1 MPTAAMRSETELK
14 ERTEPDGD
22 TSMDGGLCRLDPP
35 GLADLDDDEV
45 VAPRH
50 DRSTKATGLTP
61 STPE

>member
-1 MPTAAMRSETELK
+1 MPRAVMRTEAELK
-14 ERTEPDGD
+14 EGTEPDRD

-50 DRSTKATGLTP
+50 EKGTTDAAKTR
-61 STPE
+61 

>member
-1 MPTAAMRSETELK
+1 MPKAGMRSETELK
-14 ERTEPDGD
+14 ERAEPDHD

-50 DRSTKATGLTP
+50 EKSTTDAA
-61 STPE
+61 